1 MSYRLLPSLLLLAA
15 AGLIGCA
22 DGQSAGAVGESSTSL
37 ASPAIRRGVFQD
49 RRLLSGELAAL
60 ESTELVVPRTP
71 SWQVQIRWLIED
83 GTPVAAGQVVA
94 ELDNSQFTSDLEEK
108 RSSAAQST
116 DELTRAEAESAGATQ
131 EKELA
136 VEQKRAELEKARI
149 AADIPED
156 LLARREYQERQ
167 LALRRAE
174 TNLAKAQEDLGAQRQ
189 GSAADLAVRRVELEK
204 NRREIAT
211 AERAIEALV
220 LRAPSAGIALVADH
234 PWEGRKLRLGD
245 SVWVGRPVVSIP
257 DLSSVEVKAE
267 LFDVDDGSVRLGMPA
282 VCTLDAYPDRPFTAR
297 VTGISALAQEPE
309 DGSSLLRSFT
319 VRLRLDRFDPERM
332 RPGLSVRVEVRPPA
346 QPDALL
352 VPRGALELTAR
363 PPRLVLAS
371 GESKAVELGPC
382 NAQDCVLRTPLAVGT
397 AVGTALRSVRRA
409 G

>member
-1 MSYRLLPSLLLLAA
+1 MYRPLLPSLVLLAA
-15 AGLIGCA
+15 CLAGCT
-22 DGQSAGAVGESSTSL
+22 DGRAAGEPVAASSLTVQ
-37 ASPAIRRGVFQD
+37 RGTFQD

-60 ESTELVVPRTP
+60 EATDLTVPRTP

-108 RSSAAQST
+108 RSSAAQAT
-116 DELTRAEAESAGATQ
+116 DELARAEAEAAAATQ

-136 VEQKRAELEKARI
+136 VEQKRGEVEKARI

-174 TNLAKAQEDLGAQRQ
+174 TELAKAQEDLTAQKK
-189 GSAADLAVRRVELEK
+189 GSAADLAVRRVDLEK

-211 AERAIEALV
+211 AERSIDALV
-220 LRAPSAGIALVADH
+220 LRAPSAGIALVSDH

-245 SVWVGRPVVSIP
+245 STWVGRPVVSIP

-267 LFDVDDGSVRLGMPA
+267 LFDVDDGTIRPGMAA

-319 VRLRLDRFDPERM
+319 VRLKLDRFDPERM
-332 RPGLSVRVEVRPPA
+332 RPGLSVKVEVRPPA
-346 QPDALL
+346 RRDVLL
-352 VPRGALELTAR
+352 VPRSALELAAR
-363 PPRLVLAS
+363 PRLVLAN
-371 GESKAVELGPC
+371 GERKPVELGPC
-382 NAQDCVLRTPLAVGT
+382 NAQSCLLRTPLP
-397 AVGTALRSVRRA
+397 VGTALRSA
-409 G
+409 GGEG